1 MNTEVIIFQIVIA
14 VLLLIYF
21 YFRQRIIFNGIIRI
35 ITLVSIICLWG
46 AILFFWQP
54 DKNSMGGFLI
64 SLKIFFIII
73 TMLGFAYILSKM
85 FRNTLS
91 FSFLDGI
98 SKDEKD
104 RTTKE
109 KEAVKWGSPLF
120 YLWGYIAL
128 MIFIFWLTN

>member
-1 MNTEVIIFQIVIA
+1 MNTEVIIFQIVMV

-21 YFRQRIIFNGIIRI
+21 YFRQRIIFTAIIRI

-46 AILFFWQP
+46 TILFFWQP
-54 DKNSMGGFLI
+54 DKNSMSGFLS

-73 TMLGFAYILSKM
+73 TVLGFAYILSKM
-85 FRNTLS
+85 FRNILS

-98 SKDEKD
+98 SKDVKD
-104 RTTKE
+104 RTSKE

-120 YLWGYIAL
+120 YLWGYLAF
-128 MIFIFWLTN
+128 MVFIFWLTR